1 MQTLR
6 HKGRRVL
13 PELKEKLVAEIVTF
27 LILIAIALIVWKYV
41 TPKFMYSQ
49 TEAEEEA
56 HLKRLFGD
64 AWREAR
70 DLGN

>member
-1 MQTLR
+1 
-6 HKGRRVL
+6 L
-13 PELKEKLVAEIVTF
+13 PELKEKLVVEILMF
-27 LILIAIALIVWKYV
+27 LVMIAIFLIVWKFIA
-41 TPKFMYSQ
+41 PKFMYSQ
-49 TEAEEEA
+49 SVADEEA